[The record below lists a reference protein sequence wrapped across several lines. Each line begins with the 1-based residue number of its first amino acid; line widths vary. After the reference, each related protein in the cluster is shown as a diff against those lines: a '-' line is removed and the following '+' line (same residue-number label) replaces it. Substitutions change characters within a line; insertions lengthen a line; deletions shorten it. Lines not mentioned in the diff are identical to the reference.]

1 MRTKGSMGS
10 PCPFLM
16 TKVELAHVWHTYGNT
31 EVVRDISFHIE
42 SGEFITLIG
51 PSGCGKSTLLQI
63 IAGLIQPTTGTILFN
78 QQPIASRLGRTGYMP
93 QADTLFPWRTVLNN
107 VVLGAEIQRQ
117 SLRAARQRA
126 RERLPLFGLK
136 GFANAFPAQ
145 LSGGMRQ
152 RAAFLR
158 TFMIETDIIL
168 LDEPFGALDALT
180 RMEMQTWLLDIWQH
194 FGYTILFVTHDIR
207 EAVVLSD
214 RIIALSSRPGE
225 ILETVAVPF
234 NRKTRLNDFT
244 VDMVQLENQLFQ
256 LLKHA

>member
-1 MRTKGSMGS
+1 
-10 PCPFLM
+10 M
-16 TKVELAHVWHTYGNT
+16 TEVELTDVSHHFENT
-31 EVVRDISFHIE
+31 EVLRDISFRVE
-42 SGEFITLIG
+42 SGAFVTLIG

-63 IAGLIQPTTGTILFN
+63 VAGLIQPTNGTIHFN
-78 QQPIASRLGRTGYMP
+78 HQPTTHRLGKTGYMP

-107 VVLGAEIQRQ
+107 VVLGAEIQGQ
-117 SLRAARQRA
+117 SVRSAKQRA
-126 RERLPLFGLK
+126 RQLLPLFGLE
-136 GFANAFPAQ
+136 GYAHAFPAQ

-180 RMEMQTWLLDIWQH
+180 RMEMQRWLLDIWQH
-194 FGYTILFVTHDIR
+194 FGYTIVFVTHDIR

-214 RIIALSSRPGE
+214 RIIVLSPRPGQIIE
-225 ILETVAVPF
+225 SEDVRF
-234 NRKTRLNDFT
+234 DRETRLNDYT
-244 VDMVQLENQLFQ
+244 VDMSQLENQLFQ